1 MIRVKLAALSA
12 AAVVVLLTACGGD
25 DNGKATAGAGELPQ
39 GSEPVELDPASFTE
53 VLTLGVSGGGG
64 REELVKVER
73 VGMQAARAAGE
84 APLGERYP

>member
-1 MIRVKLAALSA
+1 MADGAGHS
-12 AAVVVLLTACGGD
+12 LLTKD
-25 DNGKATAGAGELPQ
+25 TTALKPKVLEFKLYA
-39 GSEPVELDPASFTE
+39 PVVGP
-53 VLTLGVSGGGG
+53 VLTLGASGGGG

>member
-1 MIRVKLAALSA
+1 
-12 AAVVVLLTACGGD
+12 
-25 DNGKATAGAGELPQ
+25 
-39 GSEPVELDPASFTE
+39 VELDPASFTE

>member
-1 MIRVKLAALSA
+1 LA
-12 AAVVVLLTACGGD
+12 
-25 DNGKATAGAGELPQ
+25 NGAGHALDIPGGRRGRQ
-39 GSEPVELDPASFTE
+39 PTALEPKVLEFKLYAPDVGP

>member
-1 MIRVKLAALSA
+1 VLSVGEQVEVPA
-12 AAVVVLLTACGGD
+12 GHYTDALLTKD
-25 DNGKATAGAGELPQ
+25 TTALKPKVLEFKLYTPDVGP
-39 GSEPVELDPASFTE
+39 